1 MTIAMPSNPDNPETF
16 VNDFRSWLT
25 KDVTGG
31 PSVTLTDVE
40 AAKRVHKYTGTLT
53 QNVEV
58 VVPSEE
64 NLYWVW
70 NATSGAFTL
79 TVKTSAGSGV
89 AVTQGDKVL
98 LACDATDVIAF
109 TAEL

>member
-1 MTIAMPSNPDNPETF
+1 MAIAMPSNPAAPESF
-16 VNDFRSWLT
+16 VNDFRSVLT
-25 KDVTGG
+25 KDVSGG
-31 PSVTLTDVE
+31 PTVTLTDVE

-58 VVPSEE
+58 IVPTEE
-64 NLYWVW
+64 NFFGVW

-79 TVKTSAGSGV
+79 TVKTTGGTGV
-89 AVTQGDKVL
+89 AVTQGKKVEL
-98 LACDATDVIAF
+98 ICDGTDVIAW